1 MLQMCAEAERRE
13 GGERRG
19 VISTYN
25 ARGGRQTERR
35 WTMNVYI
42 TGSTDVE
49 TCVIMKTRFRML
61 DPLLV
66 DSPFNRSTLHV
77 K

>member
-1 MLQMCAEAERRE
+1 VK
-13 GGERRG
+13 GGESL
-19 VISTYN
+19 VLITP
-25 ARGGRQTERR
+25 GGERQTERR

-42 TGSTDVE
+42 TGSADAE

-66 DSPFNRSTLHV
+66 DSPFNRSTPHV